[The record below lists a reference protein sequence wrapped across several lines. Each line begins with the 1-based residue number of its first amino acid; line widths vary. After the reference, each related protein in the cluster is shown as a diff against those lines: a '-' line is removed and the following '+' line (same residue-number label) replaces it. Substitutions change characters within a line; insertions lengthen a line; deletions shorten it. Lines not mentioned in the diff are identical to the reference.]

1 MDPFTH
7 LNTRAPLAREGVIT
21 LTDNVMVAYR
31 VVRLKRKSA
40 YVNSPPRPKIKGNT
54 SEIPV
59 EKYQGIVQTSV

>member
-1 MDPFTH
+1 M
-7 LNTRAPLAREGVIT
+7 AREGVIT

-54 SEIPV
+54 SEILV
-59 EKYQGIVQTSV
+59 